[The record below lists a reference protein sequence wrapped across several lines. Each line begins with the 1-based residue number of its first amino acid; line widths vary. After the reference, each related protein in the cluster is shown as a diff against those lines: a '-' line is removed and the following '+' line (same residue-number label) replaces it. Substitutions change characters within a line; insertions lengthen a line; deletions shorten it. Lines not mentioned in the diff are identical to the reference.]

1 MAAVIGGA
9 ARASQDRKGPS
20 VSTARTLLC
29 KAASKPRKEAT
40 QQDENHGIEV
50 VDVSGL
56 GDGQVL
62 EQAGS
67 KSQARDEV
75 PIESGGED
83 EATSPHP
90 LAWSLAGVQ
99 ELREGLGPVTSQ
111 EGLRGIIPS
120 TFAVEGTH
128 RDGCLTEVQERH
140 TRVRAGVTTRA
151 AARAAAAKPGRGTG
165 ELKSAPPRTSK
176 NRGKQDGA
184 LLSCRLNMEASLEG
198 EFTIPH
204 SEAQPSQE
212 ISREPDRSAVVLGLN
227 KELPLRTLKFAHR
240 CLSDL
245 TNKPRAS
252 LPASPARSSSVRPRS
267 SPQPPVTRRCT
278 DLRQGGDST
287 DCLHLVLPKPASGGI
302 VFWNSEQF
310 TEQVCRE
317 SAQRIQQ
324 EVSQLT
330 HQLEDGVDVE
340 NISLWDARRAA
351 LAILTENLR
360 TRKDWAAGTL
370 PAYGNASSS
379 CPAGGNPSSH
389 PETLADVAGLI
400 PDPVHARVQE
410 ETHQVDPAHLQ
421 QVRKSDPDSPT
432 TPHEEQKES
441 LPSPFPRLD
450 KAGMLVWDPRHF
462 EERIQSSPLPVRKEL
477 QSTLMCT
484 IRELDLNPL
493 GEDLVLGPAL
503 RQAQELITKAVVTQQ
518 ADLFDAWAQ
527 EQGGKLDTMPTP
539 TVEEGLEEPETEPET
554 ERSLEEQ
561 SDGTLQFQDRDAF
574 NKRKT
579 KREKKKVK
587 RATRRKLK
595 TLRLAKEDPAWTNT
609 VEAFLE
615 EEHALPDKRT
625 ESRVHQNQE
634 VDTPEQVAKAQSR
647 VRKTRGCRKVVEAL
661 HSSDGNSDVNKEHTS
676 HNVNWGTPVS
686 MITISKAMRA
696 MMN

>member
-9 ARASQDRKGPS
+9 AKASQDRKGPS

-29 KAASKPRKEAT
+29 KAASEPRKEAT

-120 TFAVEGTH
+120 TFAVEGIH

-176 NRGKQDGA
+176 NRGEQDDA

-212 ISREPDRSAVVLGLN
+212 ISREPDRSAV
-227 KELPLRTLKFAHR
+227 A
-240 CLSDL
+240 
-245 TNKPRAS
+245 
-252 LPASPARSSSVRPRS
+252 
-267 SPQPPVTRRCT
+267 PVTRCCT

-287 DCLHLVLPKPASGGI
+287 NCLHLVLPKPASGGI

-310 TEQVCRE
+310 TEQ
-317 SAQRIQQ
+317 
-324 EVSQLT
+324 LT
-330 HQLEDGVDVE
+330 HQLEDGVDVG

-351 LAILTENLR
+351 LAILAENLR
-360 TRKDWAAGTL
+360 TRKDWEAGTL

-389 PETLADVAGLI
+389 LETLADVAGLI

-450 KAGMLVWDPRHF
+450 KAGMLVWDPCHF

-503 RQAQELITKAVVTQQ
+503 RQAQELITKAVATQQ

-527 EQGGKLDTMPTP
+527 EQGGKVDTMPTP

-587 RATRRKLK
+587 RATQRKLK

-615 EEHALPDKRT
+615 EEHAPPDKRT

-634 VDTPEQVAKAQSR
+634 VDTPERVAKAQSR
-647 VRKTRGCRKVVEAL
+647 VRKTWGCRKVVEAL

-676 HNVNWGTPVS
+676 HNVNGGTPGQAEVHKVAAAGEACWTPGGGLLS
-686 MITISKAMRA
+686 QAEQVGIPEAV
-696 MMN
+696 